1 MTVKG
6 NRKHIM
12 LLAYMKIMEFKFE
25 RIHKFVYMGSLI
37 TNSNEIQEA
46 IITLLLKGNKCYF
59 RIKIHLISQS
69 ITRKT
74 KIRIFKLLLRLILM
88 YGEETWT

>member
-1 MTVKG
+1 
-6 NRKHIM
+6 
-12 LLAYMKIMEFKFE
+12 MEFKFE
-25 RIHKFVYMGSLI
+25 RIYGFVHLGSLV

-46 IITLLLKGNKCYF
+46 LITQLLKGLKCYCGT
-59 RIKIHLISQS
+59 KIHLISQS
-69 ITRKT
+69 ATRKT